1 MGLPPGE
8 PSDGFDEGI
17 AEAQTIQIGTFR
29 SDPVWSHLSDYVST
43 AKQRLERR
51 PIEQFPVLIDF
62 GPLSYSETQ
71 ASWDLGN
78 ATLGLKEKAV
88 RTALGLNASEDLW
101 SELFSI
107 LVIYMF

>member
-1 MGLPPGE
+1 M
-8 PSDGFDEGI
+8 
-17 AEAQTIQIGTFR
+17 
-29 SDPVWSHLSDYVST
+29 

-62 GPLSYSETQ
+62 GPLSFSETQ
-71 ASWDLGN
+71 ASWDLDN
-78 ATLGLKEKAV
+78 ATFGLKEKAV
-88 RTALGLNASEDLW
+88 RSALGLNASEDLW